1 MIILMMMMMMMMIH
15 SSACDLIIMLSLYAV
30 INVSIMT
37 IALYRTKDEI
47 NHYRLLR
54 MQTDISHA

>member
-1 MIILMMMMMMMMIH
+1 MMILFRSVSFFKDKVKSRTTTRGMLMMMMSMMIH

-37 IALYRTKDEI
+37 IAL
-47 NHYRLLR
+47 
-54 MQTDISHA
+54 